1 MEKSLITVTVNAESY
16 EGLKHATDTILY
28 QLEQTRKKM
37 NNGASFRISSTNAHD
52 TSKMMALMGQLK
64 WWSLD
69 REAPLKPRKGFWGRL
84 GDELSGILTED
95 D

>member
-1 MEKSLITVTVNAESY
+1 MEKSLITITVNADSY

-28 QLEQTRKKM
+28 QVEQTRRKM
-37 NNGASFRISSTNAHD
+37 NNGASFRVSSTDAHD

-69 REAPLKPRKGFWGRL
+69 REKPPPARKGFWAKL
-84 GDELSGILTED
+84 GEELGSILNEE
-95 D
+95 

>member
-1 MEKSLITVTVNAESY
+1 MEKSLITITVNADSY

-28 QLEQTRKKM
+28 QVEQTRRKM
-37 NNGASFRISSTNAHD
+37 NNGASFRVSSTDAHD

-69 REAPLKPRKGFWGRL
+69 REKPMPVRKGFWAKL
-84 GDELSGILTED
+84 GEELGSILNEE
-95 D
+95 

>member
-1 MEKSLITVTVNAESY
+1 MEKSLITITVNAESY

-28 QLEQTRKKM
+28 QVEQTRRKM
-37 NNGASFRISSTNAHD
+37 NNGASFRVSSTDAHD

-69 REAPLKPRKGFWGRL
+69 REKPAPARKGFWAKL
-84 GDELSGILTED
+84 GEELGSILNEE
-95 D
+95 